1 MRSVTRLAC
10 CIVATLVGLVFLS
23 GCDEDTVRLTFRPT
37 VGMTSTYRITVET
50 DTTIQIG
57 NEAPREGHDKVVLV
71 TQHTILGPQPLGPD
85 AKAKEKSDENVR
97 VKVVVKE
104 SEKADR
110 TFIVRFDRS
119 GHPVAVESESPTNPD
134 ASGTTSLG
142 LPEIFPAAMGA
153 PPNRLL
159 RSGDTWDLR
168 RSITLPGSAHPA
180 DINIKGRLVELGVV
194 DTKDVAR
201 VSSTATLN
209 LQTTRSAANGLLP
222 AGKVQL
228 DGTQTTYY
236 EATHFLDNGS
246 VRSAAS
252 TTIGDYQL
260 LISPPKPVGGNPA
273 SGTMKVRIE
282 SETERI
288 D

>member
-10 CIVATLVGLVFLS
+10 CIVATLVGVIFLS
-23 GCDEDTVRLTFRPT
+23 GCGDDTVRLTFRPT

-57 NEAPREGHDKVVLV
+57 NDAPREGHDKVVLV
-71 TQHTILGPQPLGPD
+71 TQHTILGPD
-85 AKAKEKSDENVR
+85 TKAKEKSDENVR

-119 GHPVAVESESPTNPD
+119 GHPVAVESEPPTTPD
-134 ASGTTSLG
+134 DSRTTSLG

-168 RSITLPGSAHPA
+168 RSITLPGSANPA
-180 DINIKGRLVELGVV
+180 GINIKGRLVELGVV
-194 DTKDVAR
+194 DNKDVAR

-228 DGTQTTYY
+228 DGRQTTNY
-236 EATHFLDNGS
+236 EATHYLDNGS

-260 LISPPKPVGGNPA
+260 LISPPQPVGGNPA
-273 SGTMKVRIE
+273 SGTMKVRIQ
-282 SETERI
+282 SETKRI